1 MHVTEAIMPRRGD
14 YALMRLRT
22 RDLPPPGPGEA
33 LVRVEATGVAFTDL
47 MIARGLYPPGR
58 RFPIVPGCDVVGVVA
73 QAGSG
78 VPAALI
84 GQRVCALLTGGAWAD
99 HVMLPAAALAPVP
112 RSLDPARAVAVVLNG
127 LTAWQLVHRA
137 ANVRAGQAVL
147 VAGASGGVGRLA
159 VQFAR
164 LAGAEVVGTASPQ
177 NHARVRALGAEP
189 LDYRDPALATRLRE
203 LAPRGFDVVLDQ
215 TGGPLT
221 RVLYGTLRRGGVLVS
236 SGGASD
242 ARQSFFG
249 SIGRQL
255 VRVAS
260 LKLRPDGRRVRF
272 FGLRDRP
279 GPARTAIHHDLSRIF
294 ALLQDGRIDPC
305 LGPCHPLE
313 EAGQA
318 LTSVSAGRAPGK
330 VVLVPAH

>member
-1 MHVTEAIMPRRGD
+1 MQVTEAIMPRRGD
-14 YALMRLRT
+14 YTLMRLRT
-22 RDLPPPGPGEA
+22 RELPPPGPSEA
-33 LVRVEATGVAFTDL
+33 VVRVEAAGVAFTDL

-58 RFPIVPGCDVVGVVA
+58 RFPIVPGCDLVGVVT
-73 QAGSG
+73 QAGPG
-78 VPAALI
+78 VPGALV
-84 GQRVCALLTGGAWAD
+84 GRRVCALLTGGAWAD
-99 HVMLPAAALAPVP
+99 HVTLPAAALAPVP

-164 LAGAEVVGTASPQ
+164 LAGADVVGTASPQ
-177 NHARVRALGAEP
+177 HHDRVRALGAEP
-189 LDYRDPALATRLRE
+189 LDYRDPALAARLRD
-203 LAPRGFDVVLDQ
+203 LAPEGFDVVLDQ

-221 RVLYGTLRRGGVLVS
+221 RVLYSTLRRGGVLVS
-236 SGGASD
+236 SGGAAD
-242 ARQSFFG
+242 ARQSFFA
-249 SIGRQL
+249 SVTRQL
-255 VRVAS
+255 VRVTS

-279 GPARTAIHHDLSRIF
+279 GPARTAVHGDLATIF

-305 LGPCHPLE
+305 LGSRHPLA

-330 VVLVPAH
+330 MVLVPAQ